1 MKKKLL
7 ALLIALTPV
16 LMPYLAFA
24 AESDESTTESA
35 DWTVYSNGGCT
46 NASNQGWGGTG
57 PAITSAQ
64 SNACLVAYENITS
77 YGQCIALGVGAA
89 NCWNGAQNSCIGAC

>member
-1 MKKKLL
+1 MMKKLL
-7 ALLIALTPV
+7 PLLIAITPV

-24 AESDESTTESA
+24 EESNERTTEE
-35 DWTVYSNGGCT
+35 WTVYSNGGCA

-64 SNACLVAYENITS
+64 SDACMVAYENMTN
-77 YGQCIALGVGAA
+77 YGQCIALGVPAA
-89 NCWNGAQNSCIGAC
+89 NCYFGAQDSCIAAC

>member
-35 DWTVYSNGGCT
+35 NWTVYSNGGCA
-46 NASNQGWGGTG
+46 NASNHGWGGTG
-57 PAITSAQ
+57 PAITVEQ
-64 SNACLVAYENITS
+64 SNACEVAMNNVTS
-77 YGQCIALGVGAA
+77 YGQCIALGLP
-89 NCWNGAQNSCIGAC
+89 NCFKGAQNSCIGAC